1 MKLAIPEHEFE
12 LLSPDVDGIVIMLEG
27 LMNMNYAVEII
38 DFSNTLFE
46 FVGPHWA
53 GCS

>member
-12 LLSPDVDGIVIMLEG
+12 LLSPDVDGILIMLEG
-27 LMNMNYAVEII
+27 IMNYAVEII

-53 GCS
+53 VCS